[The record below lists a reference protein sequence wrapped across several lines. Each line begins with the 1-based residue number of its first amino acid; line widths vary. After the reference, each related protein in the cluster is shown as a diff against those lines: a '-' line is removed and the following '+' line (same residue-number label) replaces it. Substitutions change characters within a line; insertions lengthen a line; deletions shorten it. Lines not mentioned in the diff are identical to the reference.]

1 MQVFADLLRH
11 YNDSQNIVCKYG
23 GEEFVLVLPGLTQ
36 EKVFQYAEQIRLS
49 FQAAR
54 LESGGKQIHT
64 YYQIIVG

>member
-1 MQVFADLLRH
+1 M
-11 YNDSQNIVCKYG
+11 CKYG